1 MSELFNLTLLYQTV
15 TVTLGSILLAVIF
28 GVRIK
33 HLPYATICAVITH
46 ITYTVIVF
54 FEFSPFL
61 AALISTALTTI
72 TAEIFARLRHTPASI
87 FTVCGIIPI
96 VPGGNMYLSMRGFI
110 EKDYSTAIKQLT
122 TTSQIG
128 LGIALGIVAI
138 SIVMNI
144 ITNRKAKKTQKMQT
158 E

>member
-1 MSELFNLTLLYQTV
+1 
-15 TVTLGSILLAVIF
+15 
-28 GVRIK
+28 
-33 HLPYATICAVITH
+33 
-46 ITYTVIVF
+46 
-54 FEFSPFL
+54 
-61 AALISTALTTI
+61 
-72 TAEIFARLRHTPASI
+72 
-87 FTVCGIIPI
+87 
-96 VPGGNMYLSMRGFI
+96 MYLSMRGFI